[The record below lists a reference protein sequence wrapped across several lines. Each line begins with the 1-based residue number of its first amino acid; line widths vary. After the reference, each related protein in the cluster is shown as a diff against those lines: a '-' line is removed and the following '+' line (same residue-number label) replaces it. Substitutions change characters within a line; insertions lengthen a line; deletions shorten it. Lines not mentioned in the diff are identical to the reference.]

1 MENSTCFKYLL
12 YCTFNNKILTQYI
25 GNTIKQ
31 NI

>member
-1 MENSTCFKYLL
+1 MENSTRFEYKV
-12 YCTFNNKILTQYI
+12 TFNNKILTQYI